1 MGFHAGYNEFEGDSI
16 NEFPKGME
24 HRLYS
29 SLMVQG
35 RYADLDKAKHNAQYR
50 NYLLENFEDDMPY

>member
-1 MGFHAGYNEFEGDSI
+1 MGFHEENSSYEGDSFD
-16 NEFPKGME
+16 EFPRGME

-29 SLMVQG
+29 SLMMQG

-50 NYLLENFEDDMPY
+50 NYLLENSEDDMPF